1 MISRELRKSFLD
13 FFEKKGH
20 KIIKPASLIPNDDKT
35 VLFNVAGM
43 QQFKQYWSLE
53 KDPLKDNHT
62 SLNEPLNSLKVIT
75 AQPCIRTIDID
86 EVGDRGHLT
95 MFEMLGNFAFKGA
108 YFKKE
113 AIDCAFEYITD
124 VLKLDWK
131 DIIVTVYKGDDL
143 IPMDQESYD
152 LWKAKGIDE
161 KQIVLGDKQDNFWG
175 PVGNEGPCGPC
186 SEIHFKGLEIWN
198 LVFNQY
204 YKKADGMLEPLKEVG
219 VDTGA
224 GMERQLLAVN
234 FGDNFENQTIYE
246 TDIFLDQ
253 MESLKS
259 KAKSF
264 NEKSARIIVDHFRA
278 SVFLIANQVLP
289 SNIERGYVLRRLIR
303 RILRHLKQLGIS
315 ENLFETMLQNLQNN
329 FGDFYLEIM
338 NTQYILDILN
348 KETQKFNLTL
358 ENGIKELNL
367 IFDQNIKIIDGKT
380 AFYIYETF
388 GFPIE
393 LIKEEAQNRNVEV
406 DEKEFQNEFEKHRE
420 VSRAGLENKFGGHDL
435 SNIDENSDSFK
446 IRTRLH
452 TATHLLLKALRTVLG
467 DNVYQ
472 KGSDINDE
480 RLRFDFTFE
489 RKMTIEEIKS
499 VEDLVNQ
506 KIKEGLN
513 ITKQEMKTEEALNN
527 GFLGSFM
534 AKYPE
539 TVTAYSIGEWSKE
552 ICAGPHVQNTKELGR
567 IEILKEEA
575 SSQGVRRI
583 KAVLKDN

>member
-113 AIDCAFEYITD
+113 AIDFAFEYITD

>member
-1 MISRELRKSFLD
+1 
-13 FFEKKGH
+13 
-20 KIIKPASLIPNDDKT
+20 
-35 VLFNVAGM
+35 
-43 QQFKQYWSLE
+43 
-53 KDPLKDNHT
+53 
-62 SLNEPLNSLKVIT
+62 
-75 AQPCIRTIDID
+75 
-86 EVGDRGHLT
+86 
-95 MFEMLGNFAFKGA
+95 
-108 YFKKE
+108 
-113 AIDCAFEYITD
+113 
-124 VLKLDWK
+124 
-131 DIIVTVYKGDDL
+131 
-143 IPMDQESYD
+143 
-152 LWKAKGIDE
+152 
-161 KQIVLGDKQDNFWG
+161 
-175 PVGNEGPCGPC
+175 
-186 SEIHFKGLEIWN
+186 
-198 LVFNQY
+198 
-204 YKKADGMLEPLKEVG
+204 MLEPLKEVG